1 MGWHAK
7 PLPKDMAEG
16 VVKDLQ
22 ARIMNS
28 SKRLYPTTPIE
39 DAPPVS
45 LRNVRMPSAPAYK
58 QGEKV
63 TYITCISPYTVHMWL
78 YSYPRN
84 IDSTGAHP
92 IVANNIIIEAVTHTL
107 D

>member
-45 LRNVRMPSAPAYK
+45 LRNVRMPNAPNYK
-58 QGEKV
+58 LGEKV
-63 TYITCISPYTVHMWL
+63 CVRPCMCV
-78 YSYPRN
+78 
-84 IDSTGAHP
+84 
-92 IVANNIIIEAVTHTL
+92 L
-107 D
+107 DRKNKSV